1 MSDNN
6 SGNEPDKNNENNN
19 NGPSF
24 QNKLIWL
31 IIIFVPIA
39 LIMFGSGGSQKS
51 DSILSQFQLQK
62 LIEDEKVESVEF
74 LPEKGFS
81 NWMTARV
88 KLKPGHGI
96 DEQKI
101 KPVKELTWD
110 VVQIDSI
117 GLKNLLDE
125 KGIPSTVVRPKEET
139 MKEIIGMLLP
149 LLVIVFIIYFLFS
162 RQLRNAGKGAMQ
174 FGKSKAKLMSPSNEK
189 VTFADVAGIEEARS
203 EVEEIVDF
211 LKAPDKYRNL
221 GGRLPKG
228 CLMVGPPGTGKTLLA
243 RAIAGEAE
251 VPFYSMSGSDFVE
264 MFVGVGASRVRDMF
278 DQAKKNQPCI
288 LFIDEIDAV
297 GRARNASM
305 GGGGGHDEREQTL
318 NALLVEMDGFENQ
331 HGVIILAATN
341 RPDILDPALLRPGRF
356 DRRIVVD
363 LPDLEGR
370 LQILKVHA
378 RKVKMA
384 SSVELAS
391 VAKGTAGFSGA
402 DLANL
407 INEAAL
413 LAAGQDKKA
422 VNIEDLEE
430 ARDKVRWGKERK
442 SRKMSEKEQRLT
454 AYHEAGHTL
463 VGLYCENATPLHKV
477 TIMPR
482 GNAYLGATMYLPE
495 NDQYTQSRSELL
507 DAICVSIGGRLAEEI
522 EFGEI
527 TNGAASDIKHATS
540 VARRMVRDWGM
551 SEEMGF
557 MKYSHDEND
566 GGYQFQNEY
575 SETTGNKIDD
585 QVRSIIDEQFERAKK
600 ILIDHRDQLTLLSE
614 TLLKKETMTAV
625 EVKKLL
631 GFEVNEEDEDMSDS
645 SSKKKSED
653 KEKAKKASA
662 EKPEEKSSDVKSEDS
677 SDDSAKDEKEAC
689 ESLGEDLEVSDDEL
703 DAPDKEKS
711 EDK

>member
-6 SGNEPDKNNENNN
+6 GGNEPNKNGENNSP

-39 LIMFGSGGSQKS
+39 LIMFGSGNTVNDDTMLKQSR
-51 DSILSQFQLQK
+51 LEE
-62 LIEDEKVESVEF
+62 LIDEDKVESVQF
-74 LPEKGFS
+74 LPEKGYF
-81 NWMTARV
+81 NYMIARV
-88 KLKPGHGI
+88 TLKAGHNVDKKIRPYKDSMYDVILI
-96 DEQKI
+96 DY
-101 KPVKELTWD
+101 V
-110 VVQIDSI
+110 
-117 GLKNLLDE
+117 GLKAKLDE
-125 KGIPSTVVRPKEET
+125 KKIPSQVIKPKEET

-211 LKAPDKYRNL
+211 LKDPDKYRNL

-297 GRARNASM
+297 GRARNASI

-384 SSVELAS
+384 SSVELSAI
-391 VAKGTAGFSGA
+391 AKGTAGFSGA

-413 LAAGQDKKA
+413 LAAGQNKKA
-422 VNIEDLEE
+422 ITEEDLEE

-495 NDQYTQSRSELL
+495 NDSYTQSRSELV
-507 DAICVSIGGRLAEEI
+507 DAICVSMGGRMAEEI

-540 VARRMVRDWGM
+540 IARHMVRDWGM
-551 SEEMGF
+551 SDEMGF
-557 MKYSHDEND
+557 VKYSHDDKE
-566 GGYQFQNEY
+566 GYQFQNEY
-575 SETTGNKIDD
+575 SETTGKRIDEE
-585 QVRSIIDEQFERAKK
+585 VRRIVDEQFERART
-600 ILIDHRDQLTLLSE
+600 ILTDHRDQLTLLSE
-614 TLLKKETMTAV
+614 TLLKKETMTAY

-631 GFEVNEEDEDMSDS
+631 GFEVEEEEDDSIVKTDKDKSDATEESDKSDS
-645 SSKKKSED
+645 EKSEPEKSED
-653 KEKAKKASA
+653 TS
-662 EKPEEKSSDVKSEDS
+662 EEKSSDE
-677 SDDSAKDEKEAC
+677 EKESNDIDSFS
-689 ESLGEDLEVSDDEL
+689 ESDSDESAD
-703 DAPDKEKS
+703 S
-711 EDK
+711 EESKTN

>member
-1 MSDNN
+1 MSENN
-6 SGNEPDKNNENNN
+6 GGNEPNKNNDNNN
-19 NGPSF
+19 APNGPSI

-39 LIMFGSGGSQKS
+39 LIMFGNTSTTND
-51 DSILSQFQLQK
+51 DSILSQHK
-62 LIEDEKVESVEF
+62 LTELVQDGKVEDVQF
-74 LPEKGFS
+74 LPEKGIL
-81 NWMTARV
+81 NYMIARV
-88 KLKPGHGI
+88 KLKSDHGI
-96 DEQKI
+96 ADKI
-101 KPVKELTWD
+101 KPYNEKESLYD
-110 VVQIDSI
+110 VIVIDFV
-117 GLKNLLDE
+117 GLKNFLDDN
-125 KGIPSTVVRPKEET
+125 KISYAVIKPKEET

-211 LKAPDKYRNL
+211 LKDPDKYRNL

-228 CLMVGPPGTGKTLLA
+228 CLMVGPPGTGKPLLA

-278 DQAKKNQPCI
+278 EQAKKNQPCI

-370 LQILKVHA
+370 LQILKVHG

-384 SSVELAS
+384 SSVELSS

-413 LAAGQDKKA
+413 LAAGQSKKA

-463 VGLYCENATPLHKV
+463 VGLHCENATPLHKV

-495 NDQYTQSRSELL
+495 SDSYTQSRSELL
-507 DAICVSIGGRLAEEI
+507 DGICVSIGGRLAEEI

-527 TNGAASDIKHATS
+527 TNGAASDIKHATA
-540 VARRMVRDWGM
+540 VARKMVIDWGM
-551 SEEMGF
+551 SDEMGF
-557 MKYSHDEND
+557 MKYSHDEKE

-585 QVRSIIDEQFERAKK
+585 EVRKIIDFQFERARK
-600 ILIDHRDQLTLLSE
+600 ILLDNRDQLTLLSE
-614 TLLKKETMTAV
+614 TLLKKETMSAV

-631 GFEVNEEDEDMSDS
+631 GFEVDEADHDMNDLAEEDSDS
-645 SSKKKSED
+645 S
-653 KEKAKKASA
+653 KA
-662 EKPEEKSSDVKSEDS
+662 D
-677 SDDSAKDEKEAC
+677 
-689 ESLGEDLEVSDDEL
+689 
-703 DAPDKEKS
+703 EKS
-711 EDK
+711 EDVDATETAKASSEESLSKSEESDSKAEDLEKDTSDEPKKEEKEDK

>member
-1 MSDNN
+1 MSENN
-6 SGNEPDKNNENNN
+6 GGNEPNKNNDNNN
-19 NGPSF
+19 APNGPSI

-39 LIMFGSGGSQKS
+39 LIMFGNTSSAND
-51 DSILSQFQLQK
+51 DSILSQSK
-62 LIEDEKVESVEF
+62 LTELVKDDKVDSVQF
-74 LPEKGFS
+74 LPEKGIL
-81 NWMTARV
+81 NYMIARV
-88 KLKPGHGI
+88 KLKGDHGV
-96 DEQKI
+96 DEKI
-101 KPVKELTWD
+101 KPYNAKESLYD
-110 VVQIDSI
+110 VINIDFV
-117 GLKNLLDE
+117 GLKNLLE
-125 KGIPSTVVRPKEET
+125 THQIPYTVIKPKEET
-139 MKEIIGMLLP
+139 MKEIVSMLLP
-149 LLVIVFIIYFLFS
+149 LLLIVFIIYFLFS

-211 LKAPDKYRNL
+211 LKDPDKYRNL

-384 SSVELAS
+384 SSVELSS

-495 NDQYTQSRSELL
+495 SDSYTQSRSELL
-507 DAICVSIGGRLAEEI
+507 DGICVSIGGRLAEEI

-527 TNGAASDIKHATS
+527 TNGAASDIMHATS
-540 VARRMVRDWGM
+540 VARKMVRDWGM
-551 SEEMGF
+551 SDEMGF
-557 MKYSHDEND
+557 LKYSHDEKE

-575 SETTGNKIDD
+575 SEKIGNMIDD
-585 QVRSIIDEQFERAKK
+585 EVRKLIDTQFERAKS
-600 ILIDHRDQLTLLSE
+600 ILIEHRDQLTLLSE
-614 TLLKKETMTAV
+614 TLLKKETMSAY
-625 EVKKLL
+625 EVKTLL
-631 GFEVNEEDEDMSDS
+631 GFEVDESDQDMKDS
-645 SSKKKSED
+645 SST
-653 KEKAKKASA
+653 
-662 EKPEEKSSDVKSEDS
+662 EDS
-677 SDDSAKDEKEAC
+677 
-689 ESLGEDLEVSDDEL
+689 ES
-703 DAPDKEKS
+703 EKS
-711 EDK
+711 EDDSEKSDSEKDSSEKEVKSEENISETDNSEKEESSDTDKEAKEDK

>member
-6 SGNEPDKNNENNN
+6 GGNEPNKNGENNSP

-39 LIMFGSGGSQKS
+39 LIMFGSGNTVN
-51 DSILSQFQLQK
+51 DDTVLSQYQLEK
-62 LIEDEKVESVEF
+62 LIDDDKVESVQF
-74 LPEKGFS
+74 LPEKGYY
-81 NWMTARV
+81 NYMIARV
-88 KLKPGHGI
+88 KLKAGHGVDKKIRPFKDSTYDVILI
-96 DEQKI
+96 DHESFK
-101 KPVKELTWD
+101 KK
-110 VVQIDSI
+110 
-117 GLKNLLDE
+117 LDE
-125 KGIPSTVVRPKEET
+125 KNIPSQVLKPKEET

-211 LKAPDKYRNL
+211 LKDPDKYRNL

-297 GRARNASM
+297 GRARNASI

-384 SSVELAS
+384 SSVELSAI
-391 VAKGTAGFSGA
+391 AKGTAGFSGA

-413 LAAGQDKKA
+413 LAAGQNKKA
-422 VNIEDLEE
+422 ITEEDLEE
-430 ARDKVRWGKERK
+430 ARDKVRWG
-442 SRKMSEKEQRLT
+442 KMSEKEQRLT

-463 VGLYCENATPLHKV
+463 VGLYCEHATPLHKV

-495 NDQYTQSRSELL
+495 NDSYTQSRSELV
-507 DAICVSIGGRLAEEI
+507 DAICVSMGGRMAEEI

-540 VARRMVRDWGM
+540 IARHMVRDWGM
-551 SEEMGF
+551 SDEMGF
-557 MKYSHDEND
+557 VKYSHDDKES
-566 GGYQFQNEY
+566 YQFQNEY
-575 SETTGNKIDD
+575 SETTGKRIDEE
-585 QVRSIIDEQFERAKK
+585 VRRIVDEQFERARK
-600 ILIDHRDQLTLLSE
+600 ILTDHRDQLTLLSE
-614 TLLKKETMTAV
+614 TLLKKETMTAY

-631 GFEVNEEDEDMSDS
+631 GFEVEEDEDDS
-645 SSKKKSED
+645 IV
-653 KEKAKKASA
+653 KA
-662 EKPEEKSSDVKSEDS
+662 
-677 SDDSAKDEKEAC
+677 
-689 ESLGEDLEVSDDEL
+689 
-703 DAPDKEKS
+703 DKEKS
-711 EDK
+711 DEAEESGKSDTEKPEDDSEEKNSDSEKESDDKESSADSDSEESADSEENKSS

>member
-1 MSDNN
+1 MSDNK
-6 SGNEPDKNNENNN
+6 SGGEPDKNNENNNN

-31 IIIFVPIA
+31 IIIFVPLA
-39 LIMFGSGGSQKS
+39 LIMFGSGSNQKS
-51 DSILSQFQLQK
+51 DSVLSQFQLQK
-62 LIEDEKVESVEF
+62 LIEDDKVESVEF
-74 LPEKGFS
+74 LPEKGFA

-88 KLKPGHGI
+88 KLKPGHGV
-96 DEQKI
+96 DETKI
-101 KPVKELTWD
+101 KPVKELTFD
-110 VVQIDSI
+110 VIQIDYI
-117 GLKNLLDE
+117 GLKNILDD
-125 KGIPSTVVRPKEET
+125 KGIKSTVVRPKEET

-384 SSVELAS
+384 SSVELSS

-463 VGLYCENATPLHKV
+463 VGLYCEHATPLHKV

-551 SEEMGF
+551 SDEMGF
-557 MKYSHDEND
+557 MKYSHDDND

-575 SETTGNKIDD
+575 SETTGNMIDAEVRGIIDD
-585 QVRSIIDEQFERAKK
+585 QFERAKK

-614 TLLKKETMTAV
+614 TLLKKETMTAY

-631 GFEVNEEDEDMSDS
+631 GFEVNEEDEDMTES
-645 SSKKKSED
+645 SSKKSSDDE
-653 KEKAKKASA
+653 EKAEDSTEENEKSA
-662 EKPEEKSSDVKSEDS
+662 DADAVDSDSEEKSADEDSEKSEDS
-677 SDDSAKDEKEAC
+677 DSKEE
-689 ESLGEDLEVSDDEL
+689 ESKE
-703 DAPDKEKS
+703 EKS
-711 EDK
+711 